1 MKWTN
6 TENKIRHILE
16 CVINFRTVDIEYDI
30 YCRNVFDTNTHTH
43 NQIHPLEKKKSSY
56 KKMSVFKDHTIWTC
70 KQIGTQI
77 GYLLISKNRVKLKK
91 ITLSAVTNN

>member
-30 YCRNVFDTNTHTH
+30 YCRNVFDTNTHTQP
-43 NQIHPLEKKKSSY
+43 NTSFREKKE
-56 KKMSVFKDHTIWTC
+56 FI
-70 KQIGTQI
+70 Q
-77 GYLLISKNRVKLKK
+77 KNECFQRPHHLDM
-91 ITLSAVTNN
+91 